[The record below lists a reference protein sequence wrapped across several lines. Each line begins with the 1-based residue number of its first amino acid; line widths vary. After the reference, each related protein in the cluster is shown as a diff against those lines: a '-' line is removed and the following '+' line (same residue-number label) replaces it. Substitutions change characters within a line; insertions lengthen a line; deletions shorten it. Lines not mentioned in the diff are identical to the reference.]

1 MTLLLGCGSV
11 ASQKPEYIMMSK
23 KSEPGIDFETTLSE
37 LETLVGKLEEG
48 DQSLDESLAGFKR
61 GVELTRQCQSV
72 LDNAQQ
78 TVEQLINPEDEDSLT
93 PFDPDA

>member
-1 MTLLLGCGSV
+1 
-11 ASQKPEYIMMSK
+11 MMGK
-23 KSEPGIDFETTLSE
+23 KRESGIDFETTLSE

-48 DQSLDESLAGFKR
+48 DQTLDESLAGFKR

-78 TVEQLINPEDEDSLT
+78 TVEQLSNPEDEDSST
-93 PFDPDA
+93 PFKPDV

>member
-1 MTLLLGCGSV
+1 LTLLLVCGSV
-11 ASQKPEYIMMSK
+11 ASRKPEYKMMSK

-48 DQSLDESLAGFKR
+48 DQSLDESLTGFKR

-93 PFDPDA
+93 PFEPDA